1 MIREHNQCVETF
13 ESNGESNL
21 DVYDTRIPDN
31 KPQNRPQVQWFTFS
45 DGVPAVYERAHYL
58 YRNALWK
65 FQGIILY
72 KVF

>member
-45 DGVPAVYERAHYL
+45 DGVPSVYVYTIYTGMPYE
-58 YRNALWK
+58 NFK
-65 FQGIILY
+65 G
-72 KVF
+72 